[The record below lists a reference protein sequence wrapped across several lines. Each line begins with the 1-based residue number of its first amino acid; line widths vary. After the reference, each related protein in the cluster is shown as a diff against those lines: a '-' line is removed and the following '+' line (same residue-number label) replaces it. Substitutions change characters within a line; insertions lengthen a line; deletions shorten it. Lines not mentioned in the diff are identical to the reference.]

1 MRAVVDH
8 KLGIGSELLRR
19 GDAVALPWSTTLL
32 FTWQARATADLV
44 RFRLHLRHL
53 VPGGVPGAEGAQS
66 GGRLVRYPKPWQGL
80 RAPVHRAGQA
90 DGLGPQSATCSPGFR
105 DAPRFALVARVLPGA
120 APSRS
125 ETLTLAP
132 HAPRLG
138 PEIRIGVASRSS
150 TQARTVKIRMLRTD
164 GFGYPESAQR
174 CSNPLRHPSGR
185 VSPTLRPDRCLPRGP
200 HSIYAPEVVACQ
212 GVGQPSDLSS
222 IISSTSGFSFL
233 AMVIA

>member
-1 MRAVVDH
+1 
-8 KLGIGSELLRR
+8 
-19 GDAVALPWSTTLL
+19 
-32 FTWQARATADLV
+32 
-44 RFRLHLRHL
+44 LRHL

-138 PEIRIGVASRSS
+138 PEIRMGGVASTSS

-174 CSNPLRHPSGR
+174 CSNPFEASVWARFPDLAPRPMSPPRPRIPSTPLRWSRVKGS
-185 VSPTLRPDRCLPRGP
+185 VSPQTCRRSLVR
-200 HSIYAPEVVACQ
+200 HQ
-212 GVGQPSDLSS
+212 DLASWPW
-222 IISSTSGFSFL
+222 
-233 AMVIA
+233 